1 MLYINQIQIDQDI
14 MKTKRRDVLKALIG
28 GVAGI
33 AGLAYANE
41 TSAKTL
47 HSSAALG
54 KKKTYP
60 EEPVKFTKLGNLVF
74 ASGFIC
80 LPHEGPRTLENH
92 TKVAMGKL
100 EAALKEAGSGLDK
113 LHRVTA
119 WIDDP
124 ANYFPLNAPYA
135 AAFPGGRRKGN
146 RSCMAVSPGNIP
158 GNSMVAFDA
167 VAYV

>member
-1 MLYINQIQIDQDI
+1 
-14 MKTKRRDVLKALIG
+14 MKTKRRDVLKAFIAG
-28 GVAGI
+28 AAGI
-33 AGLAYANE
+33 VSLGFTKN
-41 TSAKTL
+41 TNAKVV
-47 HSSAALG
+47 HSIGESTI
-54 KKKTYP
+54 KKAYP

-74 ASGFIC
+74 ASGFVC

-113 LHRVTA
+113 LHRITA

-135 AAFPGGRRKGN
+135 SAFPEGKRRGN

-167 VAYV
+167 IAHI

>member
-1 MLYINQIQIDQDI
+1 
-14 MKTKRRDVLKALIG
+14 MKTNRRNVLKAFI
-28 GVAGI
+28 AGI
-33 AGLAYANE
+33 AGITGIAVTNDINAKALHSTGE
-41 TSAKTL
+41 SEAKT
-47 HSSAALG
+47 A
-54 KKKTYP
+54 YP

-135 AAFPGGRRKGN
+135 AAFPGGRRRGN

-167 VAYV
+167 IAYV

>member
-1 MLYINQIQIDQDI
+1 
-14 MKTKRRDVLKALIG
+14 MKTKRRDVLKAFVA

-33 AGLAYANE
+33 AGIGFATKTN
-41 TSAKTL
+41 AKAI
-47 HSSAALG
+47 HSTGESIGRKA
-54 KKKTYP
+54 YP

-74 ASGFIC
+74 ASGFVC

-100 EAALKEAGSGLDK
+100 EAALKEAGSSLDK

-167 VAYV
+167 IARV

>member
-1 MLYINQIQIDQDI
+1 
-14 MKTKRRDVLKALIG
+14 MKTQRRDILKAFAAGI
-28 GVAGI
+28 VGI
-33 AGLAYANE
+33 AGLGFANKVKADAVHITGE
-41 TSAKTL
+41 SAIKNR
-47 HSSAALG
+47 
-54 KKKTYP
+54 YP
-60 EEPVKFTKLGNLVF
+60 EEPVKFTKLGNLIF

-100 EAALKEAGSGLDK
+100 EAALKEAGSSLDK

-167 VAYV
+167 IARV

>member
-1 MLYINQIQIDQDI
+1 
-14 MKTKRRDVLKALIG
+14 MKAKRRDVLKAF
-28 GVAGI
+28 VAGI
-33 AGLAYANE
+33 AGIAGIAFTTE
-41 TSAKTL
+41 TNAKAL
-47 HSSAALG
+47 HSAGES
-54 KKKTYP
+54 KKAYP

-74 ASGFIC
+74 ASGFVC

-135 AAFPGGRRKGN
+135 AAFPGGRRRGN

-167 VAYV
+167 IAHM

>member
-1 MLYINQIQIDQDI
+1 MIA
-14 MKTKRRDVLKALIG
+14 KRRDVLKAFIAG
-28 GVAGI
+28 FAGI
-33 AGLAYANE
+33 AGIGFTSNAN
-41 TSAKTL
+41 AKAV
-47 HSSAALG
+47 HSIGESTT
-54 KKKTYP
+54 KKAYP

-119 WIDDP
+119 WIDAP
-124 ANYFPLNAPYA
+124 ENYFPLNAPYA
-135 AAFPGGRRKGN
+135 AAFPGGNRRGN

-167 VAYV
+167 VGYV